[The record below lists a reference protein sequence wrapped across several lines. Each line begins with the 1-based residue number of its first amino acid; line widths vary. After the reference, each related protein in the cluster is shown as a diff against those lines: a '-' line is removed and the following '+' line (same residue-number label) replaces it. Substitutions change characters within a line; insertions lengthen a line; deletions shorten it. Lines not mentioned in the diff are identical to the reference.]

1 MAEKSAIVEEVLR
14 KLDYV
19 EKITNEA
26 KRLIENLD
34 VNPGNYDIVE
44 QLQQQGEIIN
54 ILLDQLRSGKS
65 SGDQVVESKFKSIGR
80 KYLDMKRAELA
91 LEVDELD
98 LDVMDG
104 IRNKDIPRARRR

>member
-1 MAEKSAIVEEVLR
+1 MAQSAIIDEVLR

-19 EKITNEA
+19 EKIANEA
-26 KRLIENLD
+26 KELLAD
-34 VNPGNYDIVE
+34 LTVNPGNYEIVD
-44 QLQQQGEIIN
+44 QLQQQSEIIN
-54 ILLDQLRSGKS
+54 LLLDQLRAGKT
-65 SGDQVVESKFKSIGR
+65 SGDQFVESKFKQIGR

-98 LDVMDG
+98 LDVVDS